1 MVLQCQD
8 IINIWFRLNNDWKNL
23 KGLLLE
29 RHKIKTK
36 NKIMYNNAKKLY
48 DILLSIY
55 YNNYNNI
62 TDEEKKDG

>member
-1 MVLQCQD
+1 
-8 IINIWFRLNNDWKNL
+8 
-23 KGLLLE
+23 
-29 RHKIKTK
+29 
-36 NKIMYNNAKKLY
+36 MYNNAKKLY